1 MGSRVPFPTVTSRWS
16 NWAGNQTADPTSW
29 EMAGSTDDVER
40 VVRRAHS
47 AGNRVK
53 VVGSGHSFTGAAV
66 ADEIL
71 LDITRLNRVGRV
83 DEATGEVD
91 VDAGVPI
98 STLNVELAKQGR
110 ALANLGDIA
119 YQTIA
124 GAVSTATHGTGIG
137 LTGIAGQLTS
147 ISFVDGTGRQR
158 TVSKSDADT
167 TMFRAM
173 QVGVG
178 ALGVITSVRLQ
189 TVPSFTLHAVEE
201 PAPVDS
207 LLERLDDEVK
217 GNDHFEFFW
226 MPHTSLALT
235 KRNNRTDEPPRPLG
249 AAKHWF
255 QRSFLENT
263 AFGAV
268 CGLGKRAPV
277 LIPRLAQVV
286 AASGRLDYSDQSYRI
301 FASPRRVKFVEME
314 YGIPREA
321 CTAALNDIRKM
332 IEVRNYRISFPIEVR
347 FTAADDALLSTAH
360 GRESAYIAVHMY
372 KGMEFE
378 PYFRSVAEIMAEYA
392 GRPHW
397 GKMHWLGCNDLEALY
412 PRWTDF
418 LAVRKQLDPEGLFEN
433 GYVRQV
439 FGSNR

>member
-1 MGSRVPFPTVTSRWS
+1 
-16 NWAGNQTADPTSW
+16 
-29 EMAGSTDDVER
+29 MAGSSDDVEHL
-40 VVRRAHS
+40 VLRAHS
-47 AGNRVK
+47 AGKQVK

-66 ADEIL
+66 ADEML
-71 LDITRLNRVGRV
+71 LDITRLNGVGRV
-83 DEATGEVD
+83 DKVTGQVD

-124 GAVSTATHGTGIG
+124 GAISTATHGTGIG

-158 TVSKSDADT
+158 TVSKSDTDV

-189 TVPSFTLHAVEE
+189 TVPAFTLHAVEE
-201 PAPVDS
+201 PTSIDS
-207 LLERLDDEVK
+207 LLERLDEEIN

-226 MPHTSLALT
+226 MPHTSIALT
-235 KRNNRTDEPPRPLG
+235 KRNNRIDEAPRPLG
-249 AAKHWF
+249 TAKHWF

-263 AFGAV
+263 AFGVV

-321 CTAALNDIRKM
+321 CSSALNDIRKM
-332 IEVRNYRISFPIEVR
+332 IEARSYRISFPIEVR

-378 PYFRSVAEIMAEYA
+378 PYFRSVAEIMASYS

-397 GKMHWLGCNDLEALY
+397 GKMHWLQCDELAALY
-412 PRWTDF
+412 PRWSEF
-418 LAVRKQLDPEGLFEN
+418 VRVRRELDPEGLFEN
-433 GYVRQV
+433 RYVRQV